1 MSFNLAIML
10 RESARSF
17 PGKDFLRY
25 AGGRLSYGE
34 ADELSSRVAASLRGR
49 RLPAGAKVAVQL
61 PNVPE
66 FVLAYFGILK
76 AGLTMVPVN
85 PLLKRDELRYHLSDS
100 DSVMLIHAGSAE
112 AAAALTGLPGIESV
126 IVTPA
131 TAGGPG
137 PDADSGPAGTPFAAL
152 LTADAD
158 PDIHPGAADDTAVIL
173 YTSGTT
179 GRPKGAELSH
189 FQLYMT
195 CTLGGQTFGT
205 LPDDISLAVLPLFHV
220 YGLSSILNGA
230 TRYGRTVALLE
241 RFSAEAV
248 LDAIERDRVTIMAG
262 VPTMYHELA
271 EADIAGRDLGS
282 LRIGS
287 SGGAAIPVSV
297 LRRFEAKYKITV
309 LEGYGLSESASTVTV
324 NPGAASRKFE
334 SIGKPLWGIELRI
347 VDPDDQPLPP
357 DPGHI
362 GEIALRG
369 HNITKGYYKRPEE
382 TAEALRNGW
391 FHTGDLGYVDDDG
404 FVFVVDRKKDLIIRG
419 GFNVYPRE
427 VEELLYRHP
436 AVLEAAVVGRP
447 DPRLGEEIAAYI
459 VLRPEAGQTA
469 EDVRSW
475 VKERIAAYKYP
486 REVHVVAALPKGP
499 TGKIHKQTLRNAARG
514 TPSATRPESPTIPEA
529 QIPEEQIP
537 EEQRRPS

>member
-17 PGKDFLRY
+17 PDKDFLRY
-25 AGGRLSYGE
+25 AGGRLSYAD
-34 ADELSSRVAASLRGR
+34 ADELSSRVAAALRGR
-49 RLPAGAKVAVQL
+49 LLPPGAKVAVQL

-66 FVLAYFGILK
+66 FVMAYFGLLK
-76 AGLTMVPVN
+76 AGLTMVPLN
-85 PLLKRDELRYHLSDS
+85 PLLKRDEIRYHLGDS
-100 DSVMLIHAGSAE
+100 DAVMLIHAGAPEAYAALSGLPAIE
-112 AAAALTGLPGIESV
+112 SVVAAAAAGPSAGAGQAGAGQASTGQ
-126 IVTPA
+126 
-131 TAGGPG
+131 AGAGQ
-137 PDADSGPAGTPFAAL
+137 AGTPFAEL

-158 PDIHPGAADDTAVIL
+158 PDIYPGAADDTAVIL

-205 LPDDISLAVLPLFHV
+205 LPDDVSLAVLPLFHV

-230 TRYGRTVALLE
+230 TRYGRTIALLQ

-248 LDAIERDRVTIMAG
+248 LDAIERDRVSIMAG

-271 EADIAGRDLGS
+271 EADIEGRDLSS

-297 LRRFEAKYKITV
+297 LQRFEAKYGITI

-324 NPGAASRKFE
+324 NPGAGSRKFE

-347 VDPDDQPLPP
+347 AGPGDQPLPP
-357 DPGHI
+357 GAEHV
-362 GEIALRG
+362 GEIVLRG
-369 HNITKGYYKRPEE
+369 HNITKGYYKRPRE
-382 TAEALRNGW
+382 TAEAFRNGW
-391 FHTGDLGYVDDDG
+391 FYTGDLGYVDDDG
-404 FVFVVDRKKDLIIRG
+404 FVFVVDRKKDMIIRG

-436 AVLEAAVVGRP
+436 AVLAAAVVGRP
-447 DPRLGEEIAAYI
+447 DPRLGEEVQAFV
-459 VLRPEAGQTA
+459 VLRPDSGQSA
-469 EDVRSW
+469 DDVRAW

-486 REVHVVAALPKGP
+486 REIHLVDALPKGP
-499 TGKIHKQTLRNAARG
+499 TGKIHKQTLRDAARAPG
-514 TPSATRPESPTIPEA
+514 SPAVPATTQDPHGRTS
-529 QIPEEQIP
+529 
-537 EEQRRPS
+537 